1 MPGHGRRPA
10 PLLLAARRGSRRV
23 SRRTPHGR
31 HGGPPPWLAAGE
43 RHPRP
48 APPGRRSPPAHCPP
62 GVPWSTA
69 VPRALL
75 ALAIGAFGIGTTEF
89 VVMGMLPQVAAGLD
103 VSVSAVG
110 LLISAYAIG
119 VVIGAPTLTALGV
132 RVTPR
137 QTLIAL
143 MALFTL
149 GNLLSALAPGYGAL
163 VAARVFA
170 ALAHGSF
177 FGVGAVAARRLVPKE
192 KATQAISLM
201 ITGLTVANVIGV
213 PLGTF
218 VAQQLSWRL
227 VFAAVAGIGLV
238 TIAGLL
244 AWMPPVA
251 GEPTDLRSEL
261 SAFRRRAVWLV
272 LSLTMIGFAALFA
285 VYSYISPILTELAG
299 IPEGWVT
306 PILGL
311 FGAGT
316 TIGTLAGGRL
326 GDRFGLSFVAVGLA
340 GTAVVLSGFA
350 LLVHVP
356 VAAVVLLVLFG
367 VIAFALGPVVQNRV
381 IEAAR
386 VPGGSLVSAANQAA
400 FNVANALGAALGA
413 ATLTAGWGYTAPIW
427 VGSAVAVAGVGI
439 AELTI
444 RSERG
449 AR

>member
-1 MPGHGRRPA
+1 
-10 PLLLAARRGSRRV
+10 
-23 SRRTPHGR
+23 
-31 HGGPPPWLAAGE
+31 
-43 RHPRP
+43 
-48 APPGRRSPPAHCPP
+48 
-62 GVPWSTA
+62 

-89 VVMGMLPQVAAGLD
+89 VVMGMLPEVADGLG

-132 RVTPR
+132 RFTPR
-137 QTLIAL
+137 QTLVAL
-143 MALFTL
+143 MVLFTV

-163 VAARVFA
+163 VAARVFT

-177 FGVGAVAARRLVPKE
+177 FGVGAVAARRLVPKD

-201 ITGLTVANVIGV
+201 VAGLTVANVVGV

-227 VFAAVAGIGLV
+227 VFAAVAGIGVL

-244 AWMPPVA
+244 AWMPRVA
-251 GEPTDLRSEL
+251 GERSDLGSEL
-261 SAFRRRAVWLV
+261 SAFRRGGVWLV
-272 LSLTMIGFAALFA
+272 LGLTMVGFAALFS
-285 VYSYISPILTELAG
+285 VYSYVSPILTELGG

-306 PILGL
+306 PVLGL

-340 GTAVVLSGFA
+340 GTAAVLTAFA
-350 LLVHVP
+350 LLVHVAA
-356 VAAVVLLVLFG
+356 AAVVLLVLFG
-367 VIAFALGPVVQNRV
+367 VVAFALGPVVQNRV

-413 ATLTAGWGYTAPIW
+413 ATLSAGWGYTAPIW
-427 VGSAVAVAGVGI
+427 VGVAMALVGVGLAVLAVRAERRERAALTAVLDADVDAWHRALAPVI
-439 AELTI
+439 A
-444 RSERG
+444 